1 MVVGNLGLFCGPGL
15 PAIGPVILNCK
26 LDLTTSDDLLPLTS
40 AQTDVGAAIK
50 AAEGAVQAVQVPH
63 PDTPA
68 VRLATRTRG
77 DGGQGARGGAARGE
91 GGGGG

>member
-15 PAIGPVILNCK
+15 PAIGPAILNCK
-26 LDLTTSDDLLPLTS
+26 LDLATSDDLLPLTS

-68 VRLATRTRG
+68 VRLPPYTCG
-77 DGGQGARGGAARGE
+77 DGGQGAQGWAAE
-91 GGGGG
+91 GGG